1 MAQDFNLSDD
11 MVIRFEQALQA
22 LSNASDAIDNASLV
36 LRDGLY
42 NARLTQR
49 QEQEAREAARR
60 AELERD
66 RFLLLCANAL
76 SGVLES
82 YLSRHRSAQEQPP
95 QAADPQAEH
104 TAPPPPPPKPKR

>member
-42 NARLTQR
+42 NAFRSTKR
-49 QEQEAREAARR
+49 PYTG
-60 AELERD
+60 
-66 RFLLLCANAL
+66 
-76 SGVLES
+76 GVS
-82 YLSRHRSAQEQPP
+82 VCR
-95 QAADPQAEH
+95 
-104 TAPPPPPPKPKR
+104 T

>member
-82 YLSRHRSAQEQPP
+82 YLLWHRSSQEQPP

-104 TAPPPPPPKPKR
+104 TAPPPTPTPKR

>member
-1 MAQDFNLSDD
+1 MEMRKLQKLVVSALEDIKGKNIEVINTTGLSSMFDSMIIATGD
-11 MVIRFEQALQA
+11 
-22 LSNASDAIDNASLV
+22 SN
-36 LRDGLY
+36 
-42 NARLTQR
+42 R

-104 TAPPPPPPKPKR
+104 TAPPPTPKPKR

>member
-66 RFLLLCANAL
+66 RFLQLFANAL
-76 SGVLES
+76 SGVLDS
-82 YLSRHRSAQEQPP
+82 YLARHRPTQEQPP
-95 QAADPQAEH
+95 QAASPQAEH
-104 TAPPPPPPKPKR
+104 TAPPKTKR

>member
-1 MAQDFNLSDD
+1 MAQDFNVADD

-22 LSNASDAIDNASLV
+22 LSNASDAIDNASVV

-104 TAPPPPPPKPKR
+104 TAPPPTPQPKR

>member
-49 QEQEAREAARR
+49 QEQEAREAASSTESSTCCVRLFRR
-60 AELERD
+60 WRAHVEE
-66 RFLLLCANAL
+66 FAGWLLL
-76 SGVLES
+76 
-82 YLSRHRSAQEQPP
+82 
-95 QAADPQAEH
+95 
-104 TAPPPPPPKPKR
+104 